1 MCLSPQIHCS
11 KGAFSFPHEASPD
24 ELVSRPIRVTALCIP
39 TVHHF
44 TRKMRTYI
52 REQKIYGFFS
62 QLVSKFVI
70 AK

>member
-1 MCLSPQIHCS
+1 M
-11 KGAFSFPHEASPD
+11 FSFPHEASPD
-24 ELVSRPIRVTALCIP
+24 GFVSRPIRATALCIP

-62 QLVSKFVI
+62 QPVSKFVI